1 MPRPRHI
8 PERTCVACG
17 VKKPKRELVRI
28 ACSPQGGISVDA
40 TGKAP
45 GRGAYVCGPGCW
57 DSAIGRGRLARSL
70 RRSLTKS
77 DVATLRAGAP
87 EAFAAIPANKV
98 PDFDPSGQT
107 MTEQVSE

>member
-1 MPRPRHI
+1 MPRKRHI

-17 VKKPKRELVRI
+17 TRKPKADLLRVVR
-28 ACSPQGGISVDA
+28 SPEGRVSLDP

-70 RRSLTKS
+70 ASTLSSDDMEALRSSFL
-77 DVATLRAGAP
+77 
-87 EAFAAIPANKV
+87 
-98 PDFDPSGQT
+98 
-107 MTEQVSE
+107 QV